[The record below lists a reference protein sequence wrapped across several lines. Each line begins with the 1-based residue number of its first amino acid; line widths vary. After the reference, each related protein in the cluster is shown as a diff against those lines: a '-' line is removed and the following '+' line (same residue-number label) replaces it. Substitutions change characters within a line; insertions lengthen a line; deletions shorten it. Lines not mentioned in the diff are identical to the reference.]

1 MAAVLTERLDEHVTL
16 ITLNRPDRL
25 NAMDYELVAGLHD
38 ALDQVAADAACRVV
52 ILTGAGR
59 GFCSGLDLKGFG
71 TPPEPGQH
79 RHARVGGMGGQEFIA
94 ALTHHL
100 HELPQVVVAAVNGP
114 AFGGGLALACAA
126 DLRVAGHTAR
136 FCSAFIRTG
145 LTGTDIGISYL
156 LPRIVGAGRAFDLI
170 VTGREIDATE
180 AERIGLVTR
189 LVADAELLDAARAV
203 AAGLAGYTTTA
214 LVFTPRRRS
223 GTTSTPRAWP
233 PRSRWRTATRCS
245 PAARPRC
252 RTSWPSTGRSSPDWR
267 PRREAPPGS

>member
-16 ITLNRPDRL
+16 VTLNRPDRL

-38 ALDQVAADAACRVV
+38 ALDEVAADGACRVV

-100 HELPQVVVAAVNGP
+100 HELPQVVIAAVNGP

-126 DLRVAGHTAR
+126 DLRVAGPAAR

-170 VTGREIDATE
+170 VTGREIDAAE

-189 LVADAELLDAARAV
+189 LVGDGELLDAARTVAV
-203 AAGLAGYTTTA
+203 GIAAYTTTA
-214 LVFTPRRRS
+214 LVFTKEAFWHNVDASSLAAAIALENRNQMLASR
-223 GTTSTPRAWP
+223 TPEVQDFMAEYWAQF
-233 PRSRWRTATRCS
+233 S
-245 PAARPRC
+245 
-252 RTSWPSTGRSSPDWR
+252 
-267 PRREAPPGS
+267 

>member
-1 MAAVLTERLDEHVTL
+1 MAVVLTERVDEHVTL
-16 ITLNRPDRL
+16 LTLNRPDRL

-59 GFCSGLDLKGFG
+59 GFCSGLDLKEFG
-71 TPPEPGQH
+71 RPPEPGQH
-79 RHARVGGMGGQEFIA
+79 PHARVGMGGQEFIA
-94 ALTHHL
+94 GLTHHL

-126 DLRVAGHTAR
+126 DLRLAGHAAR

-189 LVADAELLDAARAV
+189 LVADGQLLDEARTV
-203 AAGLAGYTTTA
+203 AASIARYTTTA
-214 LVFTPRRRS
+214 LVFTKEAFWHNVDASSLAAAIALENRNQMLASR
-223 GTTSTPRAWP
+223 TPEVQDFMAEYWAQF
-233 PRSRWRTATRCS
+233 S
-245 PAARPRC
+245 
-252 RTSWPSTGRSSPDWR
+252 
-267 PRREAPPGS
+267 